1 MKLTVLSE
9 HLQKKI
15 QLINKGVS
23 SKSQLPILLNIL
35 LEAKNGKLHINST
48 DLEIGIQT
56 SIPVNIE
63 EEGSVT
69 TPARIFSDLIS
80 ALSSEKITIQTK
92 NTTLEIITTKTKS
105 VLQTTP
111 SEEFP
116 KLYEEKGKEIM
127 QIKKETLQ
135 KDFSRVV
142 FAASFDTSRPA
153 LSGVYIKQGELGN
166 KLLLVATDGYRL
178 SLQQAKKEVELEKP
192 LLIPVRV
199 LREVMGIK
207 EENNIVNMFIAEQK
221 NQVLFE
227 QGETVVVGRLIDA
240 QFPQYE
246 KIIPT
251 DFSTRALFDRQELL
265 KAVKMSAVFARESA
279 NIIRFSLKKD
289 MIIVSANSAQV
300 GENTVEVEA
309 KVKGEETEIAFN
321 ARYLLDFLGTIE
333 EEDIVLEMTTPTSPG
348 VFKIKDDPSFLHL
361 IMPIRV
367 QTEE

>member
-1 MKLTVLSE
+1 MKLTILSE
-9 HLQKKI
+9 HIQKK
-15 QLINKGVS
+15 LHLVTKGVS

-35 LEAKNGKLHINST
+35 LEAKNGKLHISST

-56 SIPVNIE
+56 SIPANIE
-63 EEGSVT
+63 EDGSIT
-69 TPARIFSDLIS
+69 TPAKTFFDLIS
-80 ALSSEKITIQTK
+80 ILPSEKITIQTK
-92 NTTLEIITTKTKS
+92 GTTLEITTVKTKS
-105 VLQTTP
+105 VLQTIS

-116 KLYEEKGKEIM
+116 KLYEEKGQEIVHV
-127 QIKKETLQ
+127 KKEELQ

-142 FAASFDTSRPA
+142 FAANLDISRPA
-153 LSGVYIKQGELGN
+153 LSGVYIKQEESEK

-178 SLQQAKKEVELEKP
+178 SLQQVQKEVELEKP

-207 EENNIVNMFIAEQK
+207 EESGMVNIFIAEQK

-251 DFSTRALFDRQELL
+251 DFSTRAIFDRQELL
-265 KAVKMSAVFARESA
+265 KAVKMSAVFARDSA
-279 NIIRFSLKKD
+279 NIIRFTIKKD
-289 MIIVSANSAQV
+289 MIIVSANATQV
-300 GENTVEVEA
+300 GENTAEVEA
-309 KVKGEETEIAFN
+309 KVKGEETDIAFN
-321 ARYLLDFLGTIE
+321 ARYLLEFLGTIE
-333 EEDIVLEMTTPTSPG
+333 EEEIVLEMTSPTSPG
-348 VFKIKDDPSFLHL
+348 VFKIKDDPTFLHL

-367 QTEE
+367 QTGE